1 MGVGGGG
8 GARGV
13 GVGGEEMCEG
23 EGVRECE
30 WELGLDCGLPLC
42 GRVTLSLGCS
52 RHRVV
57 AIGRHTQC
65 YKNTTRED
73 KVM

>member
-1 MGVGGGG
+1 M
-8 GARGV
+8 

-42 GRVTLSLGCS
+42 GRVTLYLSAARGT
-52 RHRVV
+52 V
-57 AIGRHTQC
+57 
-65 YKNTTRED
+65 
-73 KVM
+73 